1 MLWRIRALPPAR
13 EASAVMDGLDSG
25 PRLVA
30 AGRAFISALTPLPD
44 TPLEIADKVMDW
56 VAAEAAGF
64 RAGAAAQRAGL
75 AVAPRDGLLV
85 VLAVAPAVALF
96 APG

>member
-1 MLWRIRALPPAR
+1 LQ
-13 EASAVMDGLDSG
+13 
-25 PRLVA
+25 
-30 AGRAFISALTPLPD
+30 
-44 TPLEIADKVMDW
+44 IADKVMDW

-85 VLAVAPAVALF
+85 VLAVAPVVALF